1 MRAAVVEKE
10 RPIEELFSEFLRT
23 RAEDLKWEI
32 VLRHSN
38 MIKSIALRLHD
49 VYASFAQVDDII
61 NEGLITLA
69 DAVEKYDPA
78 KGSFEAYAAIRVRG
92 MIID

>member
-49 VYASFAQVDDII
+49 VYASFRS
-61 NEGLITLA
+61 E
-69 DAVEKYDPA
+69 ER
-78 KGSFEAYAAIRVRG
+78 RVG
-92 MIID
+92 KECL